1 MRALTKLQ
9 RARREDLGLDA
20 RAFAQLAALTTPP
33 RVQAFVNAI
42 PANFEVDGETVRSVS
57 GVLAHRKAHCI
68 EGAMVAACALWI
80 HGDAPLLM
88 HLDCMLG
95 DYPHVVA
102 LFRRGRHWG
111 AVSKSNHAVLRY
123 RDPVYRSLRELA
135 MSYLHEFRDDA
146 GRKTLR
152 SHSGAFDLRVV
163 AVTEWVTNDESC
175 WAVHD
180 RLAARRHFPLLTAAQ
195 ARGLVDA
202 DACERRAAAIV
213 AFDPPTGSA
222 RTTASTTSPPS
233 TRPMRPPRKTAP

>member
-1 MRALTKLQ
+1 MRMSTRRR

-20 RAFAQLAALTTPP
+20 RTFAQLAVLTSPP
-33 RVQAFVNAI
+33 HVQAFVNAI
-42 PANFEVDGETVRSVS
+42 PANFEADGETVRSVH
-57 GVLAHRKAHCI
+57 GVLAQRRAHCI
-68 EGAMVAACALWI
+68 EGALVAACALWI

-88 HLDCMLG
+88 HLDCVLG

-135 MSYLHEFRDDA
+135 MSYLHEFRDDS

-152 SHSGAFDLRVV
+152 SYSGAFDLRSV
-163 AVTEWVTNDESC
+163 AVTEWVTNEASC
-175 WAVHD
+175 WDVHD
-180 RLAARRHFPLLTAAQ
+180 RLAARRHYSLLTAAQ

-202 DACERRAAAIV
+202 DACEKRAATIV
-213 AFDPPTGSA
+213 DFDPP
-222 RTTASTTSPPS
+222 
-233 TRPMRPPRKTAP
+233 

>member
-1 MRALTKLQ
+1 MRASTHRR

-20 RAFAQLAALTTPP
+20 RAFAQLAALASPA

-42 PANFEVDGETVRSVS
+42 PVNFEPDGETVRSVR
-57 GVLAHRKAHCI
+57 GVLAQRRAHCI
-68 EGAMVAACALWI
+68 EGALVAACALWI

-88 HLDCMLG
+88 HLDCVLG

-102 LFRRGRHWG
+102 LFRRGGHWG
-111 AVSKSNHAVLRY
+111 AISKSNHAVLRY

-135 MSYLHEFRDDA
+135 MSYLHEFRDSA

-152 SHSGAFDLRVV
+152 SYSGAFDLRGV
-163 AVTEWVTNDESC
+163 AVADWVTSGASC

-180 RLAARRHFPLLTAAQ
+180 RLAARRHYSLLTAAQ

-213 AFDPPTGSA
+213 DFN
-222 RTTASTTSPPS
+222 
-233 TRPMRPPRKTAP
+233 PPRNVRRIKVV

>member
-1 MRALTKLQ
+1 MRTSLKQ
-9 RARREDLGLDA
+9 RRARREDLGLDA
-20 RAFAQLAALTTPP
+20 RSFAQLAALSSPAQ
-33 RVQAFVNAI
+33 VQAFINAI
-42 PANFEVDGETVRSVS
+42 PVNFELDGETVRSVN

-68 EGAMVAACALWI
+68 EGALVAACALWV

-111 AVSKSNHAVLRY
+111 AISKSNHAVLRY

-135 MSYLHEFRDDA
+135 MSYLHEFRDS
-146 GRKTLR
+146 GGHKTLR
-152 SHSGAFDLRVV
+152 SYTAAFDLRSVPM
-163 AVTEWVTNDESC
+163 AAWVTNEANC
-175 WAVHD
+175 WEVHD
-180 RLAARRHFPLLTAAQ
+180 RLAARRHFSLLTAAQ

-213 AFDPPTGSA
+213 DFNPP
-222 RTTASTTSPPS
+222 
-233 TRPMRPPRKTAP
+233 